1 MGSENEKKKEKGDQ
15 KEGKRP
21 ERWGDRDPD
30 TGRAKDHE
38 RKGHRHRKRETEIQ
52 MDGDIA
58 SQKEI
63 VDRKRTCQ
71 NS

>member
-1 MGSENEKKKEKGDQ
+1 MQAGEIGAHTAFRNLQRGISVGSENEEKKEKGDQ

-38 RKGHRHRKRETEIQ
+38 RKGHRHRKR
-52 MDGDIA
+52 
-58 SQKEI
+58 
-63 VDRKRTCQ
+63 
-71 NS
+71 